1 MNQFYTAESV
11 TEGHP
16 DKLCDLIA
24 DSVLDACLAH
34 DPLSRVACE
43 VMVSGRELI
52 IAGEITSLWEPGIAG
67 IARRVLAQV
76 GYDPDRFDIQPLI
89 RRQSP
94 DIAAG
99 VDHSLEERRG
109 VSEDLPTLQ
118 LGAGDQGV
126 MVGYACRETPEL
138 LPLPVVLANR
148 LAASLTMARK
158 TGAVRGLLPDGKTQV
173 TVEYDEDG
181 NPLRLDTV
189 VVSAQHLPDVPYD
202 ELCFEITSQVLAP
215 ALDLLP
221 PDEDTKIL
229 INPAGRFVT
238 GGPDADTGL
247 TGRKLA
253 VDAYGVFAPLGGG
266 AFSGKDPTKVDR
278 SGAYA
283 ARYIAKNMVAA
294 GLCERCQVTLAYAI
308 GKAEPVMVDVDT
320 FGTGTVCA
328 DDCLA
333 QAARLLFPLTPAGM
347 IGELDLLTPRYAHT
361 AVYGHFGKAGFPWER
376 MDRVKLLRLA
386 VM

>member
-24 DSVLDACLAH
+24 DSVLDACLSH

-43 VMVSGRELI
+43 AMVSGRELI
-52 IAGEITSLWEPGIAG
+52 IAGEITSLWEPGIPR
-67 IARRVLAQV
+67 IAREVLAQV
-76 GYDPDRFDIQPLI
+76 GYDPDRFYIQPLI

-109 VSEDLPTLQ
+109 VSENLPTLQ

-126 MVGYACRETPEL
+126 MVGYACRETPDL

-283 ARYIAKNMVAA
+283 ARYIAKNMV
-294 GLCERCQVTLAYAI
+294 
-308 GKAEPVMVDVDT
+308 
-320 FGTGTVCA
+320 
-328 DDCLA
+328 
-333 QAARLLFPLTPAGM
+333 
-347 IGELDLLTPRYAHT
+347 
-361 AVYGHFGKAGFPWER
+361 
-376 MDRVKLLRLA
+376 
-386 VM
+386 

>member
-52 IAGEITSLWEPGIAG
+52 IAGEITSLWEPGIPR
-67 IARRVLAQV
+67 IAREVLAQV

-99 VDHSLEERRG
+99 VGHSLEEGRG

-126 MVGYACRETPEL
+126 MVGYACRETPDL

-253 VDAYGVFAPLGGG
+253 VDAYGVFAPLGGQ
-266 AFSGKDPTKVDR
+266 ALLS
-278 SGAYA
+278 
-283 ARYIAKNMVAA
+283 A
-294 GLCERCQVTLAYAI
+294 G
-308 GKAEPVMVDVDT
+308 
-320 FGTGTVCA
+320 VC
-328 DDCLA
+328 C
-333 QAARLLFPLTPAGM
+333 
-347 IGELDLLTPRYAHT
+347 
-361 AVYGHFGKAGFPWER
+361 
-376 MDRVKLLRLA
+376 
-386 VM
+386 

>member
-52 IAGEITSLWEPGIAG
+52 IAGEITSLWEPGIPR
-67 IARRVLAQV
+67 IAREVLAQV

-99 VDHSLEERRG
+99 VGHSLEERRG

-126 MVGYACRETPEL
+126 MVGYACRETPDL

-253 VDAYGVFAPLGGG
+253 VDAYGVFAPLGGQ
-266 AFSGKDPTKVDR
+266 ALLS
-278 SGAYA
+278 
-283 ARYIAKNMVAA
+283 A
-294 GLCERCQVTLAYAI
+294 GVL
-308 GKAEPVMVDVDT
+308 
-320 FGTGTVCA
+320 
-328 DDCLA
+328 
-333 QAARLLFPLTPAGM
+333 
-347 IGELDLLTPRYAHT
+347 
-361 AVYGHFGKAGFPWER
+361 W
-376 MDRVKLLRLA
+376 
-386 VM
+386 

>member
-52 IAGEITSLWEPGIAG
+52 IAGEITSLWEPGIPR
-67 IARRVLAQV
+67 IAREVLAQV

-89 RRQSP
+89 RHQSP

-99 VDHSLEERRG
+99 VGHSLEERRG

-126 MVGYACRETPEL
+126 MVGYACRETPDL

-253 VDAYGVFAPLGGG
+253 VDAYGVFAPLGGQ
-266 AFSGKDPTKVDR
+266 ALLS
-278 SGAYA
+278 
-283 ARYIAKNMVAA
+283 A
-294 GLCERCQVTLAYAI
+294 GVL
-308 GKAEPVMVDVDT
+308 
-320 FGTGTVCA
+320 
-328 DDCLA
+328 
-333 QAARLLFPLTPAGM
+333 
-347 IGELDLLTPRYAHT
+347 
-361 AVYGHFGKAGFPWER
+361 W
-376 MDRVKLLRLA
+376 
-386 VM
+386 

>member
-52 IAGEITSLWEPGIAG
+52 IAGEITSLWEPGIPR
-67 IARRVLAQV
+67 IAREVLAQV

-99 VDHSLEERRG
+99 VGHSLEERRG

-158 TGAVRGLLPDGKTQV
+158 TGAVRGL
-173 TVEYDEDG
+173 
-181 NPLRLDTV
+181 
-189 VVSAQHLPDVPYD
+189 LPDVPYD

-320 FGTGTVCA
+320 FGTGTVCT

-376 MDRVKLLRLA
+376 TDRVKLLRLA

>member
-52 IAGEITSLWEPGIAG
+52 IAGEITSLWEPGIPR
-67 IARRVLAQV
+67 IAREVLAQV

-99 VDHSLEERRG
+99 VGHSLEERRG

-294 GLCERCQVTLAYAI
+294 GLCEKC
-308 GKAEPVMVDVDT
+308 
-320 FGTGTVCA
+320 
-328 DDCLA
+328 
-333 QAARLLFPLTPAGM
+333 
-347 IGELDLLTPRYAHT
+347 
-361 AVYGHFGKAGFPWER
+361 
-376 MDRVKLLRLA
+376 
-386 VM
+386 

>member
-24 DSVLDACLAH
+24 DSVLDACLSH

-52 IAGEITSLWEPGIAG
+52 IAGEITSLWEPGIPR
-67 IARRVLAQV
+67 IAREVLAQV

-99 VDHSLEERRG
+99 VGHSLEERRG

-126 MVGYACRETPEL
+126 MVGYACRETPDL

-253 VDAYGVFAPLGGG
+253 VDAYGVFAPLGGQ
-266 AFSGKDPTKVDR
+266 ALLS
-278 SGAYA
+278 
-283 ARYIAKNMVAA
+283 A
-294 GLCERCQVTLAYAI
+294 GVL
-308 GKAEPVMVDVDT
+308 
-320 FGTGTVCA
+320 
-328 DDCLA
+328 
-333 QAARLLFPLTPAGM
+333 
-347 IGELDLLTPRYAHT
+347 
-361 AVYGHFGKAGFPWER
+361 W
-376 MDRVKLLRLA
+376 
-386 VM
+386 